1 MRVLVVVML
10 VTVVMVMFV
19 FVRVA
24 ADLHVAT
31 AETASTFFAHKIVN
45 MFGRACHSVRRF
57 CLAPAPARTE

>member
-1 MRVLVVVML
+1 
-10 VTVVMVMFV
+10 MVMFV